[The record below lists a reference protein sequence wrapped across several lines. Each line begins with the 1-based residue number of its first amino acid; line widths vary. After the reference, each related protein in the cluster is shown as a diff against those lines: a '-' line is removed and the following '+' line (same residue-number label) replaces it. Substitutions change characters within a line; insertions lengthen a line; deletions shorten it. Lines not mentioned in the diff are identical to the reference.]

1 MGILEQVHL
10 VCTADPVVANFKEFH
25 LFQQEL
31 EKEIGAHAD
40 KLIVLYIR
48 DFFPGLD
55 AFIRKYCKEEGA
67 IAEESSLS
75 IQGVVDARAL

>member
-1 MGILEQVHL
+1 MGI
-10 VCTADPVVANFKEFH
+10 
-25 LFQQEL
+25 
-31 EKEIGAHAD
+31 HAD

-48 DFFPGLD
+48 EFFPGLD

-75 IQGVVDARAL
+75 IQGVVDTRALEATLAEVAPQAIGGRLAKLLDYC